1 VQLDLLTSQ
10 DDGKNWTKVMPL
22 TLPHQIPGHLL
33 RLQDGGILLTYG
45 NRCLNNFGIDAR
57 LSSDE
62 GQTWGAPFR
71 LADMPLGD
79 GGYPASVQRSD
90 GRIVTAYYAQQPGD
104 HQYQMAVAIW
114 HPDNFK

>member
-1 VQLDLLTSQ
+1 
-10 DDGKNWTKVMPL
+10 MPL